1 LRREQIAIDNKA
13 YEEIKYKE
21 KIIYPVTERIAKQG
35 LYLPPGLMVREEEI
49 KKIAKV
55 IERVLES

>member
-49 KKIAKV
+49 KKIAKG

>member
-1 LRREQIAIDNKA
+1 MDNKA

-21 KIIYPVTERIAKQG
+21 KTIYPVTERIAKQG

-49 KKIAKV
+49 KKIEKG